1 MKTCGIVAEYNP
13 FHYGHA
19 YHIEQARKLSGA
31 DVIIAVMSGNFVQ
44 RGEPAVTDKWERSAC
59 AIRNG
64 VDVVL
69 ELPYIYATQAAS
81 QFAKGATDVLK
92 LAKADCICFG
102 SECGNLENLME
113 IADTPVNPDHL
124 HKSMSDGTSFPKAY
138 SLLTSSM
145 EPNDILGVS
154 YLKHIKDTNIQPL
167 LVQRTTGYLEN
178 KIHKDTFSSAYAIR
192 NALKTHTEFTGSTP
206 MEKVLLNSD
215 IPWMEKYY
223 PYFRTFM
230 LTSDKE
236 ALQNMFLF
244 SEGIENHLIKN
255 AAVADDFETF
265 LNNSTTY
272 RYTNG
277 RIKRTMLQAMNQ
289 ITKQEV
295 RKLPTM
301 QAIRVLAFN
310 DTGRQ
315 WLHSIRKQDIQTA
328 SRFAK
333 VPYPYRTMEYKST
346 LLYTSVMD
354 FERRKLLLEKEIGGA
369 QYIQ

>member
-1 MKTCGIVAEYNP
+1 
-13 FHYGHA
+13 
-19 YHIEQARKLSGA
+19 
-31 DVIIAVMSGNFVQ
+31 
-44 RGEPAVTDKWERSAC
+44 
-59 AIRNG
+59 
-64 VDVVL
+64 
-69 ELPYIYATQAAS
+69 
-81 QFAKGATDVLK
+81 
-92 LAKADCICFG
+92 
-102 SECGNLENLME
+102 ME
-113 IADTPVNPDHL
+113 
-124 HKSMSDGTSFPKAY
+124 
-138 SLLTSSM
+138 
-145 EPNDILGVS
+145 E
-154 YLKHIKDTNIQPL
+154 
-167 LVQRTTGYLEN
+167 E
-178 KIHKDTFSSAYAIR
+178 
-192 NALKTHTEFTGSTP
+192 
-206 MEKVLLNSD
+206 LLNSD

-223 PYFRTFM
+223 PYFRTFI

-255 AAVADDFETF
+255 AAVSDDFETF

-295 RKLPTM
+295 RKLPAM

-310 DTGRQ
+310 NTGRQ
-315 WLHSIRKQDIQTA
+315 WLHSIRKQDIHTA
-328 SRFAK
+328 SRFAN

-369 QYIQ
+369 QYIL